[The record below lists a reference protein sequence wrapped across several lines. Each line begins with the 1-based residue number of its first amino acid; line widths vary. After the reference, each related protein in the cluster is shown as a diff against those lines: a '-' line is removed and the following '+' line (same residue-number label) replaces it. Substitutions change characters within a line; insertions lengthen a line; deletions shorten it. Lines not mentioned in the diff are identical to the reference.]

1 MERLPEAVCIGETMA
16 ALLPDR
22 PGPLEDVDTFRHS
35 IGGAEANVARGLV
48 ALGVPAAWVGQVGDD
63 GFGRRI
69 VRDLTGAGVDTSGV
83 LTDPG
88 RPTGLYVKEAG
99 RSGSVLHYY
108 RAGSAGSALGPGL
121 LDRPQVTRLLSR
133 ADLVH
138 LSGITAALSDGALD
152 LVRTLLYDRTRT
164 QLVSFDLNWRPALW
178 WDADPGL
185 LVPLLNAA
193 DIVLLGADEARAVL
207 GTSDP
212 AELRELLPDPE
223 TLVVKDDAHHAI
235 AVPRPGPD
243 SGSDSDSVMVTEPA
257 LRVDTV
263 EPVGAGDAFAAGYL
277 AGTLRGDGLRQCLRL
292 GHLAA
297 AATLVVHGDHGPPPP
312 AALVETLLDAAPDE
326 WAATTVSAAGFGTRP
341 EKGGR

>member
-22 PGPLEDVDTFRHS
+22 PGPLENVDTFRHS

-48 ALGVPAAWVGQVGDD
+48 ALGIPTAWVGQVGDD

-69 VRDLTGAGVDTSGV
+69 VRNLTGAGVDTSGV
-83 LTDPG
+83 LTDPE

-99 RSGSVLHYY
+99 QSGSVLHYY
-108 RAGSAGSALGPGL
+108 RAGSAGAAIGPAL
-121 LDRPQVTRLLSR
+121 LDEPSVTRVLSH

-138 LSGITAALSDGALD
+138 LSGITAALSASALD

-178 WDADPGL
+178 RDEDPEI
-185 LVPLLNAA
+185 LVPLLKAA

-212 AELRELLPDPE
+212 AELRALLPGPT
-223 TLVVKDDAHHAI
+223 TLVVKDDAHHATAI
-235 AVPRPGPD
+235 PQPGTD
-243 SGSDSDSVMVTEPA
+243 SAMVTEPA

-292 GHLAA
+292 GHLTA

-312 AALVETLLDAAPDE
+312 PALVQALLDAAPDE
-326 WAATTVSAAGFGTRP
+326 WAATTVSAAGFGIGSGG
-341 EKGGR
+341 EKR